1 MPRQH
6 DILDPFMTYLD
17 PNPEFGPSDERRAIE
32 QLSVRQGLIQDWL
45 DGDEYVDAVLD
56 CIEEHGLDAAGY
68 VDAVTESIDRFIYEG
83 GAAYITNESGVLLPA
98 HMG

>member
-1 MPRQH
+1 MQKQH
-6 DILDPFMTYLD
+6 DILDPFLTYLVQ
-17 PNPEFGPSDERRAIE
+17 NPEFGASDERRAIE
-32 QLSVRQGLIQDWL
+32 QLSTRQGLIQGWM

-68 VDAVTESIDRFIYEG
+68 AQAVEDSVSQFIYDG